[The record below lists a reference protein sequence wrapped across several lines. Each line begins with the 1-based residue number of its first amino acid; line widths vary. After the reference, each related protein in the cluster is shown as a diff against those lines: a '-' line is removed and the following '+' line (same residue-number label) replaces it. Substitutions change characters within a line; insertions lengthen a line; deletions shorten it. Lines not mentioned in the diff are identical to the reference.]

1 MQENLLK
8 EVREYIKT
16 NEETLLYNAMLYEI
30 AYQYDYI
37 KCDYTDF
44 ENVNLT
50 LEDLKNITND
60 VVGSYYLN
68 EGLNEMID
76 RKLYDYTENK

>member
-16 NEETLLYNAMLYEI
+16 NEETLLYHAMLYEI

-44 ENVNLT
+44 ENVKLT

-68 EGLNEMID
+68 EGLNEMISQ
-76 RKLYDYTENK
+76 KLYDYTENK

>member
-37 KCDYTDF
+37 KGDYTDF
-44 ENVNLT
+44 DEVNLT
-50 LEDLKNITND
+50 LEDLKDIAD
-60 VVGSYYLN
+60 GVIGSYYLN
-68 EGLNEMID
+68 EGLTELVQD
-76 RKLYDYTENK
+76 RLFSYVRNN

>member
-30 AYQYDYI
+30 AYQYDFI
-37 KCDYTDF
+37 KGDYTDF

-50 LEDLKNITND
+50 LEDIKNITRD

-76 RKLYDYTENK
+76 RKLYD